1 MRKTTLKLRASFPT
15 FLLLFVACLA
25 VAPVLTARG
34 AVAQEPAPVAAQPAA
49 DGDKAAQAGG
59 EQQEEGENKYRH
71 SGLVKSIAKSLGWSV
86 ETTARTFEIINV
98 GIVVLGLGIPL
109 VRILPKVL
117 RQRREKLSSDLESAR
132 KQTAD
137 ANQRLSAVE
146 EKLKHLDAEIAKY
159 RAEIEAE
166 MQQDESRIKSS
177 IEEEKTRIVASA
189 EQEIG
194 VAAAQARRG
203 LKHFAAELAVGQAA
217 KQLTIT
223 PETDRA
229 LIAQFVSSAGRP
241 GDGPGGKN

>member
-1 MRKTTLKLRASFPT
+1 MRKATLKLRASFPV
-15 FLLLFVACLA
+15 LILLFVACLA
-25 VAPVLTARG
+25 VLPVLTARQ
-34 AVAQEPAPVAAQPAA
+34 AVAQEPSQPAVSA
-49 DGDKAAQAGG
+49 GGQAHDAGG

-109 VRILPKVL
+109 VRILPKML
-117 RQRREKLSSDLESAR
+117 RTRREKLSSDIESAR
-132 KQTAD
+132 KQTTD

-159 RAEIEAE
+159 RSEIEAE
-166 MQQDESRIKSS
+166 MRQDESRIKSA

-203 LKHFAAELAVGQAA
+203 LKRFAAELAVDQAA
-217 KQLTIT
+217 KQMTIT

-229 LIAQFVSSAGRP
+229 LIAQFVSSAG
-241 GDGPGGKN
+241 DGMGGKN